1 VLRHSSFYRASLPG
15 TVFAHAQLIDT
26 DFTGS
31 DLTACVFDHC
41 ALTGARFEQT
51 ILEKADLRTA
61 YGYTINPNVNRIKK
75 ARFSASGLAGLLLQ
89 HDIVIE

>member
-15 TVFAHAQLIDT
+15 TVFAHVQLVDT

-31 DLTACVFDHC
+31 DLTSCLFDHC
-41 ALTGARFEQT
+41 DLTGARFEQT
-51 ILEKADLRTA
+51 ILEKANLRTA

-75 ARFSASGLAGLLLQ
+75 ARFSTSGLAGLLQ
-89 HDIVIE
+89 PYDIVIE